1 MRHTNPPCIL
11 LEDIHSNQSS
21 KHKTLHGILP

>member
-1 MRHTNPPCIL
+1 MSHTNPPCIL

-21 KHKTLHGILP
+21 KHTTLLRILP